1 MAHHVRDDHKLPAAT
16 NLPDPRSTLTR
27 TNWATLQHAYG
38 PATDA
43 PEILTALL
51 DTDQGVRT
59 RALDNLFGI
68 LHHQGTIYEATVPT
82 AQYVAAILPDPRTR
96 LSVDKT
102 HRSFPGC
109 IRADL
114 LAWLGSVADSIADA
128 VDQVGQRLGFPLDD
142 HPPAVAVRE
151 IRPLLQSAVLPYV
164 DDSDRSV
171 REGAIAACIPL
182 LDDVRLLHHRA
193 ALVPL
198 VRQVLGTSE
207 LWQHRERAI
216 DALDAWGESSAGL
229 EGQRNPF
236 LFCDTDLSPDSTPWP
251 SAASNAEGW
260 TEGPPF

>member
-1 MAHHVRDDHKLPAAT
+1 MAHRVRDDHGLPTVAD
-16 NLPDPRSTLTR
+16 LPDPRSTLTR
-27 TNWATLQHAYG
+27 TNWDALHHGYG
-38 PATDA
+38 PAADT
-43 PEILTALL
+43 PEILVALL
-51 DTDQGVRT
+51 DADQGVRT
-59 RALDNLFGI
+59 KALDNLHNI

-82 AQYVAAILPDPRTR
+82 AQYVATILPDPRTT

-114 LAWLGSVADSIADA
+114 LAWLGSVADSVTDA
-128 VDQVGQRLGFPLDD
+128 VDEVGQRLGFPLDD

-151 IRPLLQSAVLPYV
+151 IRPLLLSAVLPYV
-164 DDSDRSV
+164 DDSDRTV

-182 LDDVRLLHHRA
+182 LDDVRLLHRRA
-193 ALVPL
+193 VLVPL

-216 DALDAWGESSAGL
+216 DALDAWGESSAGI

-251 SAASNAEGW
+251 STASDAEGSA
-260 TEGPPF
+260 EDPPF

>member
-1 MAHHVRDDHKLPAAT
+1 MAHRVRDDHRLPAAAD
-16 NLPDPRSTLTR
+16 LLDSRSTLTQ
-27 TNWATLQHAYG
+27 TNWAALHHAYG
-38 PATDA
+38 PAIDA

-59 RALDNLFGI
+59 KALDSLYGI

-82 AQYVAAILPDPRTR
+82 AQYVAAILPDPRTT

-114 LAWLGSVADSIADA
+114 LAWLGSVADSVTDA
-128 VDQVGQRLGFPLDD
+128 VDEVGQRLGFPLDD
-142 HPPAVAVRE
+142 YPPAVAVRE
-151 IRPLLQSAVLPYV
+151 IRPLLLSAVLPYV
-164 DDSDRSV
+164 DDSDRAV

-198 VRQVLGTSE
+198 VHQVLGTSE

-236 LFCDTDLSPDSTPWP
+236 LFCDTDLSPDCTPWR
-251 SAASNAEGW
+251 SAASDAEGW
-260 TEGPPF
+260 AEDPPF

>member
-1 MAHHVRDDHKLPAAT
+1 MAYRVRDDHKLPAAAD
-16 NLPDPRSTLTR
+16 LPNPQSTPTR
-27 TNWATLQHAYG
+27 TNWAALHHAYG
-38 PATDA
+38 LAKDA
-43 PEILTALL
+43 PETLTALL

-59 RALDNLFGI
+59 KALDNLFDI

-82 AQYVAAILPDPRTR
+82 ARYVSALLPDPRTK
-96 LSVDKT
+96 LSVGKS

-114 LAWLGSVADSIADA
+114 LSWLGSVADSVTDT
-128 VDQVGQRLGFPLDD
+128 VDEVGQRLGFPLDD
-142 HPPAVAVRE
+142 HPPAVAMRE
-151 IRPLLQSAVLPYV
+151 IRPLLLSAVLPYIN
-164 DDSDRSV
+164 DSDRAV

-198 VRQVLGTSE
+198 VRQVLETSE

-236 LFCDTDLSPDSTPWP
+236 LFCDTDPLPDCTSWH
-251 SAASNAEGW
+251 SAANG
-260 TEGPPF
+260 TEEWPEDPPF